1 MAHNLEQFEDG
12 TTAFFTAREVAWH
25 KLGTVTD
32 GALDAETAL
41 QKAHLDWTVF
51 KSDNPVTTMVP
62 MFGNSAMEEGSME
75 EVTHE
80 DRFITYRYH
89 PKTKQADALGVVG
102 NRYTPV
108 QNADAFSFLNY
119 VSDESGAVFET
130 AGSIDNGRK
139 VFMTMKLPE
148 GLNIGGVDA
157 IDMYLMA
164 WNTHDGSSSF
174 SVAVTPIRVVCQ
186 NTLTAALRQAKSKFS
201 VRHTASSQGKIQ
213 AAREALGITFKYAE
227 EFEREAESL
236 LSQAMTDKEFAKMVE
251 VAIPLNDPESPRAVT
266 MAEQARGT
274 LMALWN
280 APTQANV
287 KNTKWAAYNT
297 FAEYSDWA
305 KPVRSKDGEVARAE
319 RIVNGSG
326 DRFKNKMLALLN

>member
-25 KLGTVTD
+25 KLGVVTD

-41 QKAHLDWTVF
+41 RSAQLDWEVI
-51 KSDNPVTTMVP
+51 KSDEPVTTLVP
-62 MFGNSAMEEGSME
+62 LYNKKDKTETVVHA
-75 EVTHE
+75 
-80 DRFITYRYH
+80 DRFMTYRYH
-89 PKTKQADALGVVG
+89 PKTHKADALGVVG
-102 NRYTPV
+102 SRYTPV
-108 QNADAFSFLNY
+108 QNAEAFSFLNY
-119 VSDESGAVFET
+119 VADESGAVFET
-130 AGSIDNGRK
+130 AGSINNGRK
-139 VFMTMKLPE
+139 VFMTMKLPQA
-148 GLNIGGVDA
+148 LNIGGVDL

-186 NTLTAALRQAKSKFS
+186 NTLSAALSAAKRKFT
-201 VRHTASSQGKIQ
+201 VRHTASATGKIQ
-213 AAREALGITFKYAE
+213 AAREALGITFKYTE
-227 EFEREAESL
+227 EFEREAELL
-236 LSQAMTDKEFAKMVE
+236 LSQAITDKEFAKLVE
-251 VAIPLNDPESPRAVT
+251 LAIPLNDPDSPRGVT
-266 MAEQARGT
+266 MAEQARGVLT
-274 LMALWN
+274 ALWK

-305 KPVRSKDGEVARAE
+305 KPVRSKDNETARAE

>member
-32 GALDAETAL
+32 GALNAETAL
-41 QKAHLDWTVF
+41 QTAQLDWTVF
-51 KSDNPVTTMVP
+51 KSEQPVTTMVP
-62 MFGNSAMEEGSME
+62 MYGNTAMEEGSLE
-75 EVTHE
+75 EVTHN
-80 DRFITYRYH
+80 DRFMTYRYH
-89 PKTKQADALGVVG
+89 PKTHKADALGVVG

-108 QNADAFSFLNY
+108 QNSDAFSFLNY

-139 VFMTMKLPE
+139 VFMTMKLPQ

-186 NTLTAALRQAKSKFS
+186 NTLTAALRAAKSKFS
-201 VRHTASSQGKIQ
+201 VRHTASSSGKIQ

-227 EFEREAESL
+227 EFEREAESYL
-236 LSQAMTDKEFAKMVE
+236 
-251 VAIPLNDPESPRAVT
+251 
-266 MAEQARGT
+266 
-274 LMALWN
+274 
-280 APTQANV
+280 ANQ
-287 KNTKWAAYNT
+287 
-297 FAEYSDWA
+297 
-305 KPVRSKDGEVARAE
+305 
-319 RIVNGSG
+319 
-326 DRFKNKMLALLN
+326 